1 MSQNFKLI
9 MENWR
14 RFKKINEDNKDNT
27 EENEENEETEETN
40 DDGEGGAAGE
50 GGETP
55 EGGEG
60 GAAGEGGEGGAA
72 GEGGEG
78 GERTPDFG
86 RDTPPVDVDTANA
99 NADKEEKPDDTPAD
113 AGGVTD
119 DATGEPVTDEF
130 NASTASGKQIISQI
144 QQMLVDGGFAPAEQ
158 PSGVNKGQPFA
169 DGQFGNLTYKALLR
183 ARKDQKIA

>member
-14 RFKKINEDNKDNT
+14 RFKKINEDNEDNT

-72 GEGGEG
+72 GEGGE
-78 GERTPDFG
+78 RTPNFG

-99 NADKEEKPDDTPAD
+99 NADKEEKPDGTPAD

>member
-1 MSQNFKLI
+1 MAEEMSPGLTALTALMQEQNNI
-9 MENWR
+9 SN
-14 RFKKINEDNKDNT
+14 
-27 EENEENEETEETN
+27 
-40 DDGEGGAAGE
+40 EGGK
-50 GGETP
+50 TIKQV
-55 EGGEG
+55 
-60 GAAGEGGEGGAA
+60 
-72 GEGGEG
+72 
-78 GERTPDFG
+78 
-86 RDTPPVDVDTANA
+86 VDEARRANELQKAANA
-99 NADKEEKPDDTPAD
+99 QSKNNADKEEKTDGTPAD

-130 NASTASGKQIISQI
+130 NASTASGTQIISQI